1 VTDKGAKSFMLA
13 TRYPGSS
20 NPARRSLGTYGE
32 LTLEQAR
39 TKARRWLDLVRR
51 GLDPTEQEERE
62 RLAEQ
67 RKRSN
72 LFASVAEDF
81 IREKLSTERKGRE
94 VERDLRREFTSAW
107 GGRPITEITSLD
119 VLEIIRAK
127 KDTPYQAHNLLGTI
141 KRFFSWAIDQQVYA
155 IEASPCDRLKPK
167 KIIGE
172 RKPRQRVLSDDELRA
187 FWRATGR
194 LPYPFGPLG
203 RLLLLTGMRHDE
215 AAGGRWGE
223 IDLDAGR
230 WTVPPPRHKSETGH
244 LVPLVDDVVAKLR
257 DLPRF
262 KRGDFVFTAT
272 WGEKS
277 TWFSDKMKKKLDGRM
292 LRTLKAMA
300 RKSGKDPGRVTLD
313 PWVFHDLRRTVRTH
327 LSALRI
333 VDPVAE
339 MVIGHG
345 KKGLQRIYDQHKY
358 ETEMRE
364 ALTLWA
370 NRLHSIV
377 EPPPANVVPI
387 TGQRDDY
394 SAVIR

>member
-1 VTDKGAKSFMLA
+1 MARRTLNDRIIKALKPAPAGKRRETWDALVPGFGVRVTDKGAKSFVLA

-39 TKARRWLDLVRR
+39 TKARRWLELVRR

-94 VERDLRREFTSAW
+94 VERDLRREFMSAW
-107 GGRPITEITSLD
+107 EGRPITEITSLD

-127 KDTPYQAHNLLGTI
+127 KGTPYQAHNLLGTI

-155 IEASPCDRLKPK
+155 IETSPCDRLKPK

-203 RLLLLTGMRHDE
+203 RLLLLTGMRHEE
-215 AAGGRWGE
+215 ASRRQVGR
-223 IDLDAGR
+223 DR
-230 WTVPPPRHKSETGH
+230 PRRRA
-244 LVPLVDDVVAKLR
+244 VD
-257 DLPRF
+257 
-262 KRGDFVFTAT
+262 G
-272 WGEKS
+272 
-277 TWFSDKMKKKLDGRM
+277 
-292 LRTLKAMA
+292 
-300 RKSGKDPGRVTLD
+300 
-313 PWVFHDLRRTVRTH
+313 
-327 LSALRI
+327 
-333 VDPVAE
+333 
-339 MVIGHG
+339 
-345 KKGLQRIYDQHKY
+345 
-358 ETEMRE
+358 
-364 ALTLWA
+364 
-370 NRLHSIV
+370 
-377 EPPPANVVPI
+377 PAAAP
-387 TGQRDDY
+387 
-394 SAVIR
+394 